1 MMFGKLFKKP
11 SKLGVPEKL
20 PRHLGIIMDGNGR
33 WAKRRGLPRSAGH
46 AAGAET
52 FKKIVNICG
61 EMGIAYLTVYAFSTE
76 NWNRSP
82 EEVEA
87 LMRLLAEYL
96 DRAYEELNGKNV
108 KVNIIGERY
117 MLSDELLKRIE
128 KLEEDMKD
136 NTGLV
141 LNIALSYGGRQEIV
155 NAAKKA
161 AEMVKRGEISEEEI
175 DEKLLSSLMYTATQ
189 PDPDLIIRPSGEY
202 RTSNFLL
209 WQSAYSELW
218 FSHVLWPAF
227 SKRHL
232 LEALNNYA
240 ERNRRFGR

>member
-1 MMFGKLFKKP
+1 MEKIKELVKKNDL
-11 SKLGVPEKL
+11 K
-20 PRHLGIIMDGNGR
+20 HIAIIMDGNRR
-33 WAKRRGLPRSAGH
+33 WAKERGLPSAVGH
-46 AAGAET
+46 
-52 FKKIVNICG
+52 KKGVDALKATMRACDDF
-61 EMGIAYLTVYAFSTE
+61 GIKYLTVYAFSTE